1 MRGDDEGVEGLGD
14 GGGRGPEPTRALVMP
29 PFAPPVIVSSIP
41 ILTDPIVLLTDP
53 IVLLVQRRLR
63 VARVA
68 DGAR

>member
-29 PFAPPVIVSSIP
+29 PFAPPVVVGSIP
-41 ILTDPIVLLTDP
+41 ILTDP